1 VRLIKNP
8 FTKRLDLNGV
18 EWFFTRCIIYFRW
31 ARNIRKAAM
40 AKFADKLSQWILSK
54 FIYLWL
60 FLVLLIASLIGIAF
74 VQLPLSDAI
83 QALFLAIQSL
93 LMFGLVLVTW
103 WYARETAKMSKS
115 SEGAAKAAAEQAEAT
130 KKMAEEM
137 RQQRLSASQ
146 PVVWPMIWGW
156 SANLLEVIF
165 ENIGNGPALD
175 VDVYLGRGE
184 EPIIRDSEHRWYS
197 YIVAGAREK
206 ANFLKL
212 PGSFGATGLVLDSN
226 LVSELVGEYTL
237 LVEWRDLHM
246 SGPFFRA
253 KLPFRIEMDSSGR
266 PLVKEGVVNIEPI
279 YVKIKPS

>member
-1 VRLIKNP
+1 
-8 FTKRLDLNGV
+8 
-18 EWFFTRCIIYFRW
+18 
-31 ARNIRKAAM
+31 M
-40 AKFADKLSQWILSK
+40 AKFADRLSQWILSK

-156 SANLLEVIF
+156 SANFLEVIF
-165 ENIGNGPALD
+165 ENIGNGPAID

-206 ANFLKL
+206 DYFLKL
-212 PGSFGATGLVLDSN
+212 PVSPDAMGGFAVDSN

-237 LVEWRDLHM
+237 LVEWRDLYM

-253 KLPFRIEMDSSGR
+253 KLPFRIEKEMDSSGR